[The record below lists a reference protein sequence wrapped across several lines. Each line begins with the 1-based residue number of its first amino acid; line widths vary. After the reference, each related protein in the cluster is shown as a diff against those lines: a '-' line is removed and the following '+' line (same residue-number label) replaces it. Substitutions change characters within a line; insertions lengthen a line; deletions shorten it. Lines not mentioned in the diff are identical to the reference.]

1 MRRRNKNSGSA
12 ALLMLG
18 LFLCLSGC
26 GKTPTSTDPPNPT
39 PSPPAQP
46 SISVTCSPTSGG
58 KDTVVTLTISVK
70 NTQKE
75 IGVFGLEMIF
85 PPKMFN
91 YSGVEKGSLTNDW
104 AAVDG
109 NKVSS
114 DKLKIGGFKGSGTAA
129 GANTSGSL
137 AVVKMKVTGGQLGNG
152 QQGKIS
158 IQGYTD
164 DISGISPQPAS
175 TTFTLNK

>member
-1 MRRRNKNSGSA
+1 MRVRKKNRGTW
-12 ALLMLG
+12 ALLVLG
-18 LFLCLSGC
+18 LLLGLYGC
-26 GKTPTSTDPPNPT
+26 GKAPTATDPPDNIP
-39 PSPPAQP
+39 PPPAQP

-58 KDTVVTLTISVK
+58 KDTVVTFTISIK
-70 NTQKE
+70 SNQKE

-91 YSGVEKGSLTNDW
+91 YSGVDKGSLTGDW

-109 NKVSS
+109 NKVSA

-129 GANTSGSL
+129 VVNSQGSL
-137 AVVKMKVTGGQLGNG
+137 AVIRMRVTGGELGDG
-152 QQGKIS
+152 QQGRIS

-164 DISGISPQPAS
+164 DISDISPQPAA
-175 TTFTLNK
+175 TNFTLNK